1 MKQRMLSQFLCAAL
15 MMSFLLGVHE
25 GRLALWKDDNP
36 TPCKV
41 FPCPVIVLP
50 RAVQLQLKEGLRLET
65 MDDVNRLLE
74 NFLS

>member
-1 MKQRMLSQFLCAAL
+1 MKQRILSQVLCATL
-15 MMSFLLGVHE
+15 MMSFLLGIHE
-25 GRLALWKDDNP
+25 GRLALWKDDDP

-41 FPCPVIVLP
+41 FPCPAIVLP
-50 RAVQLQLKEGLRLET
+50 KAVQQQLRDGLRLET